1 MIKLNQNQIESLEK
15 VQDRTDL
22 CEKIYSYLLEH
33 KASFNTYQV
42 NYEQLKADI
51 YASFDLL
58 VSLLLTDNE
67 VISQLIVWNTIM
79 RKDVLKDPK
88 IQDFLYGSNARG
100 KDLLSTLEYY
110 ELKKDH

>member
-1 MIKLNQNQIESLEK
+1 MIKLDPKQIESLEK
-15 VQDRTDL
+15 VQDRQDL
-22 CEKIYSYLLEH
+22 CEKIYSYLVEH
-33 KASFNTYQV
+33 KTSFSAYQV

-79 RKDVLKDPK
+79 RKGVLNDKG
-88 IQDFLYGSNARG
+88 IQDFVKGSNARG
-100 KDLLSTLEYY
+100 KDLLATFEYY
-110 ELKKDH
+110 ELRDN